1 MDALRVTSPMLIRI
15 RQVARAGDTMRAW
28 RMFGEAGLHGSVLP
42 EALSL
47 KGRLLK
53 DRAQRS
59 KGAAR
64 ARLLREAQNA
74 YRHAAGDRRAT
85 YPLINAAT
93 IAFLNGEVEQAE
105 ELARHVLALLA
116 SGDHEPETRYW
127 LGATAAEALLL
138 LGDAAGCREA
148 LARAVALAPEA
159 WEDQAATLSQ
169 LRAILAKAG
178 LDGAFLEGF
187 GPPPSLYFSGI
198 ILLADRE
205 DAVRAE
211 LAAVLDEIAP
221 ASVYG
226 ALAAG
231 VDILLAEL
239 AVARG
244 AELHVVLPGSRT
256 TFRETSVSPFGAH
269 WLPRFD
275 TLLEKAHS
283 ITCLDAQAPV
293 SRAGIDEAARVAM
306 GLAIRSATTLA
317 GEAVA
322 MRAARTGDT
331 PSRAHEVW
339 RARSLPYR
347 EVLLDHPSPVIR
359 GGLGVNVVR
368 TVLASLTP
376 FPTEVANAALAVA
389 EAGHHLALFEDPAEA
404 MELADQIIAGNPD
417 ARLGL
422 DTRSSLP
429 DADLRIVGKQAGVLA
444 RGAMPGEVC
453 APWPQAA
460 AFDLVAPQFRF
471 ETGGEIVTALGDIP
485 VGRFLRHETA

>member
-1 MDALRVTSPMLIRI
+1 MTSPMLIRI

-28 RMFGEAGLHGSVLP
+28 RMFGEAGLHGSLVP

-64 ARLLREAQNA
+64 ARLLREAHDA
-74 YRHAAGDRRAT
+74 YRQAAGDRRAT

-93 IAFLNGEVEQAE
+93 IACLNGDNAQAE
-105 ELARHVLALLA
+105 ALARHVLDLLA

-138 LGDAAGCREA
+138 LGDTQGCRKA
-148 LARAVALAPEA
+148 LAEAVALAPDA

-169 LRAILAKAG
+169 LRAILAVKG
-178 LDGAFLEGF
+178 LDSALLDGF

-211 LAAVLDEIAP
+211 LAAVLEEVTP
-221 ASVYG
+221 ASVHG

-231 VDILLAEL
+231 VDILIAERAL
-239 AVARG
+239 ARG
-244 AELHVVLPGSRT
+244 AELHVVLPGSIG
-256 TFRETSVSPFGAH
+256 TFRETSVTPFGAH

-275 TLLEKAHS
+275 ALLEQAHS
-283 ITCLDAQAPV
+283 VTCLDPQAPV

-306 GLAIRSATTLA
+306 GLAIRSADALA
-317 GEAVA
+317 GEALA
-322 MRAARTGDT
+322 LRAARKGDAL
-331 PSRAHEVW
+331 SRSHEAW
-339 RARSLPYR
+339 RARGLPHR
-347 EVLLDHPSPVIR
+347 EVLLDHPAPVPR

-368 TVLASLTP
+368 TVLASLAP
-376 FPTEVANAALAVA
+376 FPPGVAGQALALA
-389 EAGHHLALFEDPAEA
+389 EAGHHLALFEDPAKA
-404 MELADQIIAGNPD
+404 MALAAQVLALDPD

-422 DTRSSLP
+422 DTRSTLP
-429 DADLRIVGKQAGVLA
+429 DADLHIVGKQAGVLA

-460 AFDLVAPQFRF
+460 AFDLVAPQYRF

-485 VGRFLRHETA
+485 VGRYLRSESA